1 MIGTTE
7 ILVVSG
13 VVLVLFGASA
23 IPKFFRSIGKAKVE
37 FEKGIKEAKVETEDL
52 SKTVEKDEQ

>member
-52 SKTVEKDEQ
+52 SKTVDKEEK